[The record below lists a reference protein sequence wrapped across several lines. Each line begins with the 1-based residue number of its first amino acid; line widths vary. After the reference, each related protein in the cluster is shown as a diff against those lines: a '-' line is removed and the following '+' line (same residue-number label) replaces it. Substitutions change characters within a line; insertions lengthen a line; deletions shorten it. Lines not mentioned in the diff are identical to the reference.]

1 MPIFGLQDIDPLFDS
16 MSQANQET
24 ILSLAHGQAGSFVP
38 ALQSVADEAT
48 APLRASGQTRKVP
61 HDTELLEE
69 DDFNWVMSEA
79 HPTVLKS
86 LFVMGFCQGFCLR
99 HRLMALDT
107 DLYAFFGDDDDETE
121 DKSDEELLENVGA
134 EGTE

>member
-1 MPIFGLQDIDPLFDS
+1 MPIFGMQDIDPLFDA

-38 ALQSVADEAT
+38 ALQATAEEAT
-48 APLRASGQTRKVP
+48 ASLRASGQTKKVP
-61 HDTELLEE
+61 DDMEQLDE

-79 HPTVLKS
+79 HPMVLKS

-107 DLYAFFGDDDDETE
+107 DLYAFFGGSPDDDQPEI
-121 DKSDEELLENVGA
+121 DEELLAHVGA